1 MTLES
6 AAGWELL
13 DDPLAPEHQVHE
25 SLRHIARANL
35 LFGGAAAVRWGL
47 REALAGVPRGTTLT
61 LLDVGTGLGDLPR
74 MARGWATR
82 FGVRL
87 VPFGLDRHPAA
98 ARIAATG
105 GLATLVGCGDALP
118 LRSRSVDLVLMSQV
132 AHHFSP
138 RTVVRLFR
146 ECDRVARRAVVVSDL
161 RRSRAAAFGF
171 RVASRLLGF
180 DEDTRR
186 DGVTSLDRGYSV
198 QSFGAL
204 LGEAGVRAQVAS
216 RPGARVVAVWA
227 PVA

>member
-13 DDPLAPEHQVHE
+13 DDPLAPAHQVHE
-25 SLRHIARANL
+25 SLRHIARANR

-47 REALAGVPRGTTLT
+47 REALAGVPRGTTLS

-74 MARGWATR
+74 MARDWAQR

-87 VPFGLDRHPAA
+87 LPFGLDRHPAA
-98 ARIAATG
+98 ARLAATG
-105 GLATLVGCGDALP
+105 GLATIVGSGDALP
-118 LRSRSVDLVLMSQV
+118 LRTRSVDLVLMSQV
-132 AHHFSP
+132 AHHFCPSA
-138 RTVVRLFR
+138 VVCLLR
-146 ECDRVARRAVVVSDL
+146 ECDRVARQAVVVADL

-171 RVASRLLGF
+171 RLASRLLGF

-198 QSFGAL
+198 QSFGQL
-204 LGEAGVRAQVAS
+204 LGEAGVAAQVAR
-216 RPGARVVAVWA
+216 RPGARLVAVWT
-227 PVA
+227 PVS